1 MCDLFRLDLLL
12 ERERVVCACVCNCS
26 ASKTETTC
34 KNCYCFLS
42 FISVALQYLKGEV
55 CEVATYVW
63 CFYIVVASV
72 RTIEKENSCQDCQ
85 SWKQNTLINKNVCKD
100 FSESKSPRQILQ
112 KVFQASNWLDFL
124 GLVTK
129 PKYFRVLCFH
139 VRM

>member
-12 ERERVVCACVCNCS
+12 ERERVVCACACNCS
-26 ASKTETTC
+26 ASETETTC

-55 CEVATYVW
+55 CKVATYVW

-85 SWKQNTLINKNVCKD
+85 SWKQNALINKKC
-100 FSESKSPRQILQ
+100 LQ
-112 KVFQASNWLDFL
+112 
-124 GLVTK
+124 GLFRKQK
-129 PKYFRVLCFH
+129 PKRNLTKGVSGIKLA
-139 VRM
+139 